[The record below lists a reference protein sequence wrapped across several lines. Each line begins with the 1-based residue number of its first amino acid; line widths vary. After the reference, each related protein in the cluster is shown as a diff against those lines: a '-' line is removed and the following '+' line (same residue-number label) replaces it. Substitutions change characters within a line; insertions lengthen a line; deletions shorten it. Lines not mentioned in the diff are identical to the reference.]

1 MPQNPNI
8 NNEKEMKKIVEE
20 LKILKVKRDERQL
33 QKQDSLRIEYLF
45 NQYQQLKNDR

>member
-1 MPQNPNI
+1 
-8 NNEKEMKKIVEE
+8 MKKIVEE

-45 NQYQQLKNDR
+45 NQYQQLKMTGSTGAIYLKIETQ